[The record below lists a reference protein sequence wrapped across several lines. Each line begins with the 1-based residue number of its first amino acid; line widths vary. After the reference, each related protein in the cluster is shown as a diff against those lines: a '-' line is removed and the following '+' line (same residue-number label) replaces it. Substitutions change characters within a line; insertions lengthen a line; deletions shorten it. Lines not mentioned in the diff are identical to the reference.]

1 MLKIIYHP
9 ADEAL
14 ARRIEADLQ
23 REGEAGAADSVVVV
37 VSAQANADPAVTRDI
52 GAALDA
58 NRRVVPVL
66 TQDVP
71 LPKLIEHLTAV
82 DFREGYNLEALG
94 ERLQSPDALH
104 LRQLTPKVVASNR
117 RAGVVVAL
125 VALVMFAVG
134 LYLVG
139 VLGVQ
144 APTEEYDQVETEI
157 ILTRDYFV
165 EQALP
170 RSTEDAANFQAT
182 VDAARPTLRPVLV
195 ATATAVAGE

>member
-1 MLKIIYHP
+1 MLKIIYNV

-23 REGEAGAADSVVVV
+23 QEGEAGAGNSVVVV

-52 GAALDA
+52 GAVLDA

-66 TQDVP
+66 VQDVP
-71 LPKLIEHLTAV
+71 LPKLIEHLPAV
-82 DFREGYNLEALG
+82 DFRAGYNLEALR
-94 ERLQSPDALH
+94 ERLQASDALH
-104 LRQLTPKVVASNR
+104 LRQLTPKVIASNR
-117 RAGVVVAL
+117 RAGMVVTL
-125 VALVMFAVG
+125 VALVMFVVG

-157 ILTRDYFV
+157 ILTRNYFV